1 MADSP
6 TELLFP
12 ELARPP
18 LATGHLFA
26 QVVFNRPLDDRFTYA
41 VPEKLADVI
50 VAGKRV
56 LAPFGRGNRPTIGY
70 CVELSTAQPDRRVK
84 EVSRVLDAEAL
95 LTPAL
100 LRLTR
105 WMADYYLCSWG
116 QVLDA
121 VVPAGAKDQAGT
133 RERVFVQALTEAA
146 LPQPLAKLTPR
157 QDNVLTLLRRNGQ
170 PQEVSYVARKT
181 GCTAATVLALV
192 KKGYAIRSLQ
202 RVEQS
207 GPAAADEPEQPAL
220 ALNADQARTLSAIE
234 VALQSPKF
242 QPFLL
247 HGVTG
252 SGKTEVYLQAIEQVV
267 RQGKEAIVLVPEIS
281 LTPQTIQRFR
291 GRFQYVAVLHSHLRD
306 AERGR
311 YWRQIASGEAQ
322 VIVGARS
329 AVFAPTRRLGLI
341 VIDEEHENSFKQETT
356 PRYHARD
363 VAVVRA
369 QLEQIPIVLGS
380 ATPALESW
388 HNAQSGRYQLLSL
401 PTRVLDRPL
410 PAVHLLDLRH
420 ERPSRGRYRAISP
433 SLEEAMKRALAAGG
447 QIILLLNR
455 RGYSTYLCCPSC
467 GEVVKCKYCDV
478 ALTHHQDREVVMCH
492 HCGYEQE
499 PPQRC
504 PACGLAQLSY
514 LGQGTE
520 KLEAEIAHKFPGV
533 PAQRMDSDSMR
544 RPGSHRK
551 AFEAFRKGEV
561 KILLGTQMIAKGLDF
576 PNVTLVGVVHAD
588 IALYLPDFR
597 SAERTFQ
604 LLAQVAGRT
613 GRGPSG
619 GKVLVQTHNPE
630 HPCIHLATQHDYLAF
645 AKLELEQRKAH
656 SYPPFARMARI
667 ILRSK
672 NEQAVEKHA
681 ESLAEAFRHSLSA
694 GAGTRRAHAGLRV
707 LGPAPAPLGK
717 LKNYFRWHFQLQCPS
732 AAVLHEVLSETL
744 RTFPKRE
751 DVDWSIDVD
760 PQSML

>member
-1 MADSP
+1 VP
-6 TELLFP
+6 E
-12 ELARPP
+12 ELAD
-18 LATGHLFA
+18 L
-26 QVVFNRPLDDRFTYA
+26 
-41 VPEKLADVI
+41 I

-70 CVELSTAQPDRRVK
+70 CVELTTEPPDRRLK
-84 EVSRVLDAEAL
+84 KVSRLLDSHAL

-133 RERVFVQALTEAA
+133 RERVFVQALEAAA
-146 LPQPLAKLTPR
+146 LPQTLTILTPR
-157 QDNVLTLLRRNGQ
+157 QEKVLTLMRRSRQ
-170 PQEVSYVARKT
+170 PQEVSYVARKA
-181 GCTAATVLALV
+181 GCTPASVLALV
-192 KKGYAIRSLQ
+192 KKGYAMRSLQ
-202 RVEQS
+202 RVEQM
-207 GPAAADEPEQPAL
+207 GAAAADEPSEPAL
-220 ALNADQARTLSAIE
+220 TLNSDQARALSALE
-234 VALQSPKF
+234 VALQSSKF

-291 GRFQYVAVLHSHLRD
+291 GRFPHVAVLHSHLSD

-311 YWRQIASGEAQ
+311 YWRQIAAGEAQ

-329 AVFAPTRRLGLI
+329 AVFAPTRKLGLI

-388 HNAQSGRYQLLSL
+388 HNAQIGRYQLLSL

-410 PAVHLLDLRH
+410 PPVHLIDLRH
-420 ERPSRGRYRAISP
+420 EQPSRGRYRAISP

-447 QIILLLNR
+447 QVILLLNR
-455 RGYSTYLCCPSC
+455 RGFSTYLCCPSC
-467 GEVVKCKYCDV
+467 GDVAKCKYCDV

-533 PAQRMDSDSMR
+533 SAQRMDSDSMR

-551 AFEAFRKGEV
+551 AFDAFRKGEV
-561 KILLGTQMIAKGLDF
+561 RILLGTQMIAKGLDF

-630 HPCIHLATQHDYLAF
+630 HPCIYLAAQHDYLKF
-645 AKLELEQRKAH
+645 AELELEQRQAH
-656 SYPPFARMARI
+656 NYPPFARMARI

-672 NEQAVEKHA
+672 NEQAVEKEA
-681 ESLAEAFRHSLSA
+681 DSLAEAFRQSLSA
-694 GAGTRRAHAGLRV
+694 GAGTRRAQAGLRV

-717 LKNYFRWHFQLQCPS
+717 LKNYFRWHFQLQCGS
-732 AAVLHEVLSETL
+732 SAVLHEVLTETL
-744 RTFPKRE
+744 RTFRKRD